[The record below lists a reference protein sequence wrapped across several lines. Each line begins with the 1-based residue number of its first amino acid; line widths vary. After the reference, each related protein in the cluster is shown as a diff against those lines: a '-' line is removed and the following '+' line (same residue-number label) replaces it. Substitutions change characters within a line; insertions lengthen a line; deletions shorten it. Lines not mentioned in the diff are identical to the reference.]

1 MDPQTT
7 LKGKTIALLAT
18 NGFEDS
24 ELTEP
29 MEAMEKAGADVVV
42 ISEDMEP
49 IVGKNNAKIAVD
61 KVVDVADSA
70 DYDALLIPGGVAN
83 PDKMRMNERAVEFV
97 KSFFTEHK
105 PVAAIC
111 HGPWL
116 LVEAD
121 VLKGRVVTS
130 WPSLKTDMLNAG
142 ADWVDEPVVVDD
154 NLITSRKPYDIPAFN
169 EKILALL
176 GGVSTTH
183 AAF

>member
-1 MDPQTT
+1 MNAKST
-7 LKGKTIALLAT
+7 LKGKTIALIAT

-42 ISEDMEP
+42 ISETMEP
-49 IVGKNNAKIAVD
+49 IVGKNDSKIAVD
-61 KVVDVADSA
+61 KVVEAVDPA
-70 DYDALLIPGGVAN
+70 DYDGLLIPGGVAN
-83 PDKMRMNERAVEFV
+83 PDKMRMNQKAVQFV

-116 LVEAD
+116 LAEAD
-121 VLKGRVVTS
+121 VLRDRIVTS
-130 WPSLKTDMLNAG
+130 WPSLKTDMHNAG

-154 NLITSRKPYDIPAFN
+154 NLVTSRKPDDIPAFN
-169 EKILALL
+169 EKVLALFASM
-176 GGVSTTH
+176 GTTH

>member
-1 MDPQTT
+1 MESQTT
-7 LKGKTIALLAT
+7 LKGKTIALIAT

-42 ISEDMEP
+42 ISDTTEP
-49 IVGKNNAKIAVD
+49 IVGKHEAKIAVD
-61 KVVDVADSA
+61 KVIEAVDPAE
-70 DYDALLIPGGVAN
+70 YDALLIPGGVEN
-83 PDKMRMNERAVEFV
+83 PDKMRMNKSAVQFV

-116 LVEAD
+116 LAEAD
-121 VLKGRVVTS
+121 VLHDRIVTS
-130 WPSLKTDMLNAG
+130 WPSLKTDMRNAG

-154 NLITSRKPYDIPAFN
+154 NLITSRKPDDIPAFN
-169 EKILALL
+169 EKVLALFASA
-176 GGVSTTH
+176 GPTH